1 MLESRR
7 QELLH
12 ILGVDQY
19 QRRSLVK
26 QVVAEEAPVEEQP
39 LPELSE
45 PESVAEPAP
54 VFESKSAEKPKEK
67 RVKTEKPAQKSL
79 RLLWWQHED
88 LLFIEEFSDQTSQ
101 QDLSRLAQNIATA
114 LGRSSGLDGEL
125 HWPPGGD
132 FDAISQSDF
141 LKHFVRGRSEAAEDL
156 KLLLSS
162 ELLADSN
169 EEPGK
174 SYRIQSLQ
182 AMLADPSLKSQT
194 WQTLKELRR

>member
-26 QVVAEEAPVEEQP
+26 QSVAEASPVEEQP
-39 LPELSE
+39 LPDFPASD
-45 PESVAEPAP
+45 SVAEPAP
-54 VFESKSAEKPKEK
+54 VFEPKS
-67 RVKTEKPAQKSL
+67 TEKPDEKQIQTDKLAQKSL

-114 LGRSSGLDGEL
+114 LGRSSGLNGEL
-125 HWPPGGD
+125 LWPPGGD
-132 FDAISQSDF
+132 FDAISRSDF

-156 KLLLSS
+156 KLLLTS
-162 ELLADSN
+162 ELLLDN
-169 EEPGK
+169 DEELGK
-174 SYRIQSLQ
+174 TYRIQSLQ
-182 AMLADPSLKSQT
+182 AMLADPFLKPQT
-194 WQTLKELRR
+194 WQTLKKLRR